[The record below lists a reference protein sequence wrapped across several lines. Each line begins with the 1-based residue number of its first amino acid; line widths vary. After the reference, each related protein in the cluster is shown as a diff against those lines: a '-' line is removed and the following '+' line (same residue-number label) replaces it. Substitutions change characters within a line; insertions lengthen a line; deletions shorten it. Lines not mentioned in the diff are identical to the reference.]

1 MTGLVIVGGMVIAAL
16 VPLGLMIRLVRR
28 GHAGW
33 SMTLLSV
40 LGACLMVLLYA
51 AGRPFG
57 VDPVLAMSLA
67 LLVVLPAVLG
77 GGAGALLGWLL
88 RKRDDRRIKEY

>member
-1 MTGLVIVGGMVIAAL
+1 MTGLVILGGMVFAAL
-16 VPLGLMIRLVRR
+16 VPFGILVKLVRG

-40 LGACLMVLLYA
+40 IGALLLVLLYA
-51 AGRPFG
+51 TGRPFG
-57 VDPVLAMSLA
+57 INPVLAMSLA

-77 GGAGALLGWLL
+77 GGAGAVLGWLL
-88 RKRDDRRIKEY
+88 RKRDDQSVK